1 MKYIFLF
8 SLLTVCTI
16 SCHKSKESSFLD
28 TFTNHY
34 SVSPKELSKYPIDS
48 LGKPEY
54 IYAWKNHIIIA
65 DPIDDYLL
73 SSYDLQS
80 NQFYRFLSRGS
91 GPEELIDIQQ
101 MGEVDDDRFFIKS
114 TFGNNLHLYSVN
126 ENNNTLA
133 TVVKN
138 ILPEFVSI
146 TVDNNMLIGLY
157 KGTSRFAISDLDKIE
172 LKKVFGEDVESF
184 SQEMASNTLQGLSV
198 GSPNSKKIAWFSF
211 YGEVAEF
218 YDYSDTTNI
227 YCSKR
232 YIGDL
237 PIVNEQY
244 VFSKDSKLGITSL
257 TKSDK
262 YIFALYNGKTLE
274 EIMVSNKDLGL
285 LSNRILVY
293 NWDGDTIGVLNLD
306 KKVRSISYNVE
317 SDVLY
322 MIEYDENNYEY
333 NIGYIDNINLVLNN
347 P

>member
-8 SLLTVCTI
+8 SLLSVCTI
-16 SCHKSKESSFLD
+16 SCHKSKKSSFLGA
-28 TFTNHY
+28 FTNY
-34 SVSPKELSKYPIDS
+34 YNGSPKELSKYPIDS

-101 MGEVDDDRFFIKS
+101 MGAVDDHRFFIKS

-126 ENNNTLA
+126 ENKNILTNM
-133 TVVKN
+133 VKN

-146 TVDNNMLIGLY
+146 TIDNNMLIGSY
-157 KGTSRFAISDLDKIE
+157 KGTSRFAISELDNIE
-172 LKKVFGEDVESF
+172 FKKEFGEDVESF

-198 GSPNSKKIAWFSF
+198 GSPNQKKIAWFSF

-227 YCSKR
+227 HCFKKYV
-232 YIGDL
+232 GDL

-244 VFSKDSKLGITSL
+244 VFNEGSKLGITSL

-262 YIFALYNGKTLE
+262 YVFALYSGKTLE
-274 EIMVSNKDLGL
+274 EIMASNKDLGL

-293 NWDGDTIGVLNLD
+293 NWDGDSIGVLNLD
-306 KKVRSISYNVE
+306 KKVRSISYNIE

-322 MIEYDENNYEY
+322 MVGYDENSYEY
-333 NIGYIDNINLVLNN
+333 NISYIDDINLVLNN
-347 P
+347 H